1 MTQMHDK
8 DRRPVLPGDICIA
21 TDAMGNACVGTA
33 LEECGGRILIQIDRE
48 DGELVQGVFPP
59 HRVQAIGS
67 REPVSEGQ
75 VQRPSATILDFP
87 KK

>member
-1 MTQMHDK
+1 MLDK

-33 LEECGGRILIQIDRE
+33 LGEYGGRILIQIDRE
-48 DGELVQGVFPP
+48 NGELVQGVFPP
-59 HRVQAIGS
+59 HRVQAVSS
-67 REPVSEGQ
+67 REPVSRGQ
-75 VQRPSATILDFP
+75 VQRASATILNFP